1 VSRIGYVGADTLL
14 MIPHPGQEIRLSIQL
29 RTAPVSIA
37 EVAATAVPDST
48 FVGSYTVEWHAQ
60 GGVLPG
66 QALQVQRHGDGFV
79 VTWFPSG
86 GSPMI
91 GERVRVRGNTLSF
104 TVTGRSPLQ
113 MTINFSG
120 GRITGRWQAIS
131 GASGRLTGQ
140 KRG

>member
-1 VSRIGYVGADTLL
+1 
-14 MIPHPGQEIRLSIQL
+14 
-29 RTAPVSIA
+29 
-37 EVAATAVPDST
+37 
-48 FVGSYTVEWHAQ
+48 VGSYTVEWHAQ

-66 QALQVQRHGDGFV
+66 QVLQVQRHGDGFAI
-79 VTWFPSG
+79 TWFPSG
-86 GSPMI
+86 GSPMT

-104 TVTGRSPLQ
+104 TVTGRSPMQ